1 MHNVV
6 ALETNPTSGTCCA
19 NFKNVVSA
27 AARGCT
33 AALGQVRGCAGMLG
47 GPQEGF
53 VGGSQG
59 CWLPGSDAWLSPP

>member
-27 AARGCT
+27 A
-33 AALGQVRGCAGMLG
+33 GQGQARGCAGMLG
-47 GPQEGF
+47 GPREGF
-53 VGGSQG
+53 VGVSG
-59 CWLPGSDAWLSPP
+59 LLVAWG